1 MLDQNFVD
9 KVIAKNLLPPLSVG
23 QRLQPITEHLTKKQC
38 LQALEWFMNDEPSA
52 LSFLESLS
60 RSQEAQAWDLLTKMW
75 PSLEYNSRRQVL
87 DMINNTSEKGTDDSL
102 SDKLVKMML
111 DDLKTDKGDSKKRSL
126 MNMIWN
132 SLNPEVRKEQAIKIS

>member
-111 DDLKTDKGDSKKRSL
+111 DDLKTDKGDSKKSL

>member
-1 MLDQNFVD
+1 MLDRNFVD

-38 LQALEWFMNDEPSA
+38 LQALEWFMIDEPSA

-87 DMINNTSEKGTDDSL
+87 DMINNTSENGTDDSL

-111 DDLKTDKGDSKKRSL
+111 SDLRTDKDDSKKSL

-132 SLNPEVRKEQAIKIS
+132 SLNPEVRKEQAI

>member
-1 MLDQNFVD
+1 MD
-9 KVIAKNLLPPLSVG
+9 
-23 QRLQPITEHLTKKQC
+23 
-38 LQALEWFMNDEPSA
+38 DEPSA

-111 DDLKTDKGDSKKRSL
+111 DDLKTDKGDSKKSL

>member
-1 MLDQNFVD
+1 MLDRNFVD

-111 DDLKTDKGDSKKRSL
+111 DDLKTDKGDSKKSL

>member
-1 MLDQNFVD
+1 MLDHNFVD

-87 DMINNTSEKGTDDSL
+87 DMINKTSEKGTDDSL

-111 DDLKTDKGDSKKRSL
+111 NDLKTDKGDSKKRSL

-132 SLNPEVRKEQAIKIS
+132 SLNPEVRKEQAI